1 MRRAYQEMMR
11 SELIA
16 GVQKLTGRKV
26 IAFLSADHLEP
37 DIAIESFVLEPLTKP
52 SAGDSA

>member
-26 IAFLSADHLEP
+26 IAFLGA
-37 DIAIESFVLEPLTKP
+37 
-52 SAGDSA
+52 

>member
-1 MRRAYQEMMR
+1 MR

-52 SAGDSA
+52 STGDSA